1 MTAPTK
7 QPTDTLSR
15 VTRVTRV
22 SRGGGWGY
30 TDPSMFRSAY
40 RNGYTPAVRF
50 NFLGFRCAQT
60 GCRQQV
66 LKGE

>member
-22 SRGGGWGY
+22 IRGGGWIL
-30 TDPSMFRSAY
+30 TVPSVLRSAD
-40 RNGYTPAVRF
+40 RNGDTPAFRF
-50 NFLGFRCAQT
+50 IILGFRCAQT